1 MFSIWAFPCQKKKK
15 TSKTLP
21 FLVLFSIHFSF
32 YFIASLFLFL
42 SSFSFLLYF
51 QYNLLPIHI
60 FIIKLYYPLLPA
72 FIVMISI
79 SFKIRFLVLAY
90 IVNIFTHL
98 LMDDTYFKLL
108 IHPFQCSYGL
118 FSLCFSF
125 MVLAILM
132 YLIIFPECSF
142 YPDVIATLSGN
153 VYFVSLRLGSPLCML
168 RQIWR
173 ELGLSA

>member
-1 MFSIWAFPCQKKKK
+1 MGISMSKKKK

-51 QYNLLPIHI
+51 QYNLPIHI

-79 SFKIRFLVLAY
+79 SFKIRFLILAY

-132 YLIIFPECSF
+132 YLTIFPECSF